1 MSERRK
7 LSLSAPAKEA
17 DASTPRRKP
26 VRPNAPIV
34 RDRVR
39 RAPPDSDASTPQAAP
54 AEGYER
60 PRSEAPRGE
69 RGPRDERSG
78 YGDRGERRD
87 GPRAERPRN
96 DAPRSAPRGGDRG
109 PRAEGRP
116 QDRGQDRDRHQGR
129 DRRADGP
136 RDARSPGRNP
146 RSPRDNYDAESQ
158 PTQRRAPIE
167 TPRQAPEDG
176 RVRLSKLM
184 SEQGLSSRREADDWI
199 AEGWV
204 SVDGEVVTELGTR
217 VWPHQTITVD
227 QRARTEQS
235 QRVTILLNKPIGYV
249 SGQAEDGY
257 DPAVVLIRPE
267 NRWADDK
274 APWKLTRG
282 HLHKLAPAGRLDI
295 DSTGLLV
302 LTQDGRIARQLIGED
317 AIVEKEYLVRVQ
329 SMAQPDAEN
338 VSALLPEDQLE
349 LLRHGLMLDG
359 KPLKPAKVSWQN
371 EQQLRFVLREGK
383 KRQIRRMCE
392 QVGLK
397 VTGLKRVRMGQV
409 VLGKLPVGQWRF
421 LGPHERF

>member
-7 LSLSAPAKEA
+7 LSLSATAKEA
-17 DASTPRRKP
+17 AASTPRRKP

-39 RAPPDSDASTPQAAP
+39 RAESEAGTSEAPDAPDTQAAP
-54 AEGYER
+54 AER
-60 PRSEAPRGE
+60 HHAPRGE
-69 RGPRDERSG
+69 PRGG
-78 YGDRGERRD
+78 QRGEQRD
-87 GPRAERPRN
+87 GPRADRPRN
-96 DAPRSAPRGGDRG
+96 DAPRSAPRSERS
-109 PRAEGRP
+109 PRTEGRQ
-116 QDRGQDRDRHQGR
+116 QDRGQDRDR
-129 DRRADGP
+129 RADGP
-136 RDARSPGRNP
+136 REAYPSERGPRAARA
-146 RSPRDNYDAESQ
+146 PRDDYRTEPQQDPA
-158 PTQRRAPIE
+158 PRARKTVE

-267 NRWADDK
+267 NRWSDDK
-274 APWKLTRG
+274 APWQLTRG

-359 KPLKPAKVSWQN
+359 KALKHAKVSWQN

-397 VTGLKRVRMGQV
+397 VVGLKRVRMGQV
-409 VLGKLPVGQWRF
+409 VLGKLPLGQWRF